1 MRSKSI
7 SLTTLLAA
15 GAAAVAIVAAPI
27 AAAAP
32 TGAANPGPVQTAC
45 GSTGPGTE
53 CVTPGN
59 AQINDAPPGVNY
71 YPYGDFGL
79 AASAAI
85 TAVAATAVAAI
96 GSPHDVSLPNTTR
109 RRAADIRYRSSAR
122 FHQQ

>member
-15 GAAAVAIVAAPI
+15 GAAAVAIVAAPT

-32 TGAANPGPVQTAC
+32 TGATNPVPVQTSC
-45 GSTGPGTE
+45 GSVGPGTE

-59 AQINDAPPGVNY
+59 AQINDSPPGVNY

-79 AASAAI
+79 AL
-85 TAVAATAVAAI
+85 
-96 GSPHDVSLPNTTR
+96 GGYGGGHGGGGHR
-109 RRAADIRYRSSAR
+109 
-122 FHQQ
+122 

>member
-1 MRSKSI
+1 MRIKLSYMTP
-7 SLTTLLAA
+7 LVGAA
-15 GAAAVAIVAAPI
+15 AAAVAIVAAPI

-59 AQINDAPPGVNY
+59 AQINDSPPGVNY

-79 AASAAI
+79 AL
-85 TAVAATAVAAI
+85 
-96 GSPHDVSLPNTTR
+96 GGYGGGHGGGGHR
-109 RRAADIRYRSSAR
+109 
-122 FHQQ
+122 